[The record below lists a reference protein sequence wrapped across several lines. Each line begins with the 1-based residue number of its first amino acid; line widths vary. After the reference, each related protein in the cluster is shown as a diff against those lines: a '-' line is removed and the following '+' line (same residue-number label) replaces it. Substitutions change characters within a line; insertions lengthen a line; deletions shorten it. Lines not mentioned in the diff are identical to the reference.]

1 MPGPVTRKSASTGIV
16 LAKMDIHLQMNET
29 GIIYHTQNQLKMIED
44 VKVRPETIKLL
55 EENTRDKF
63 LDTCLSNDFVYL
75 ISKAN
80 QKRQKINKWN
90 SIKSKK
96 LLLKGNH
103 QQNKK
108 EIYRM

>member
-1 MPGPVTRKSASTGIV
+1 
-16 LAKMDIHLQMNET
+16 MDIHLQMNET

-90 SIKSKK
+90 AIKSKK

-108 EIYRM
+108 ETYRM